1 MSDKLISTLRGAP
14 VVPLVQSDDPKT
26 ALKVSEALIEGG
38 LNVLEVVLR
47 TDAALDCL
55 EAIAKEFPDAH
66 VGAGT
71 VLSAAQSQEVIR
83 RGATFIVS
91 PGLDPAS
98 VKVANDAGLPILPG
112 ISTAT
117 ELQEAWNLG
126 LRTVKLFPASLV
138 GGPKMLKALSS
149 VFRDVEFMPTGGVSA
164 ANLPEYLAVPA
175 VLACGGSWLTPKDA
189 IESGDFG
196 AITTLAKEALGI
208 AAQARA

>member
-1 MSDKLISTLRGAP
+1 MTDTLTQSLEAKR

-26 ALKVSEALIEGG
+26 ALKVSEALLEGG
-38 LNVLEVVLR
+38 LDVLEVVLR

-55 EAIAKEFPDAH
+55 EAIAREFPHAH

-71 VLSAAQSQEVIR
+71 VLSADQSKEVIR

-98 VKVANDAGLPILPG
+98 VAVANDAGIPILPG

-117 ELQEAWNLG
+117 ELQQAWNLG

-149 VFRDVEFMPTGGVSA
+149 VFRDVRFMPTGGVNPA
-164 ANLPEYLAVPA
+164 TLKEYLAVPA
-175 VLACGGSWLTPKDA
+175 VLACGGSWLTPADAIAKGDFAAITQLAKDA
-189 IESGDFG
+189 IL
-196 AITTLAKEALGI
+196 LAQEN
-208 AAQARA
+208 